1 MTTRARR
8 FNIRKSALKNGAGK
22 VKPAPKEDATFEEK
36 HSAETEARAQ
46 DAIAAIRAES
56 LTGRQLRMA
65 RRVAQKHGLTPTSD
79 FDAVR
84 LLRAQGI
91 DPFKRSNMLDI
102 VATEGQ
108 SDGVSSLPQ
117 PASPALPASQF
128 TAPADGFGEL
138 ERIQKDIAKRRRRKL
153 GMLFLRLSLLVFL
166 PTAIAGYYYYN
177 IATPMY
183 ATFSEMKVQQ
193 AQSASAAPVSLLAG
207 TQFATSED
215 SIVVQDYL
223 QSREAML
230 RLDESLGYKKHFSQE
245 SIDPVQR
252 LDPTATNEATYKL
265 YKKKVKI
272 GYDPTEG
279 IIQMEVV
286 AADPE
291 LAKSYAKFLI
301 SIAEE
306 QVDQLSQRVR
316 DDQVMGARESYDE
329 AEQAV
334 LDAQQ
339 RVIDLKELYDVISTE
354 IEVSLLTSRISAL
367 ELRVT
372 EDELAL
378 QELNANARPNQTK
391 VATLERSI
399 ESRKV
404 VIDDLRAQLTEGMK
418 GGKSLARIQGELQ
431 IAESD
436 LLTRVTMLQAALQNM
451 ELARV
456 EAARQTR
463 YLVTAVSPITP
474 DEAMYPRAFE
484 NTILAF
490 LIFSG
495 IYLMC
500 SLTASILREQVS
512 S

>member
-8 FNIRKSALKNGAGK
+8 FNIRKSATQKASPLGDA
-22 VKPAPKEDATFEEK
+22 AKEDATPQERNE
-36 HSAETEARAQ
+36 AEINARKEAAL
-46 DAIAAIRAES
+46 AAIREEG
-56 LTGRQLRMA
+56 LTGRQLRTA
-65 RRVAQKHGLTPTSD
+65 RRVAQKHGLTPISD

-84 LLRAQGI
+84 MLREQGI

-102 VATEGQ
+102 VGPTGGNNQ
-108 SDGVSSLPQ
+108 TNTLPQ
-117 PASPALPASQF
+117 AETSPLPSTPF
-128 TAPADGFGEL
+128 IPADGGFGEL
-138 ERIQKDIAKRRRRKL
+138 ERIQKDIAKRRRRRL
-153 GMLFLRLSLLVFL
+153 FMLSLRLLLLVFL
-166 PTAIAGYYYYN
+166 PTAIAGYYYYS

-193 AQSASAAPVSLLAG
+193 AQSPSSAPVGLLAG

-230 RLDESLGYKKHFSQE
+230 RLDEALGFKSHFSQK

-252 LDPTATNEATYKL
+252 LDPDATNEAAYKL
-265 YKKKVKI
+265 YKKNVKI

-279 IIQMEVV
+279 IIQMEVI

-291 LAKSYAKFLI
+291 LATKYAEFLI

-306 QVDQLSQRVR
+306 QVDSLSQRVR
-316 DDQVMGARESYDE
+316 DDQVEGARESYDE
-329 AEQAV
+329 AELAV
-334 LDAQQ
+334 TNAQQ

-354 IEVSLLTSRISAL
+354 LEVSLLTNRISAL

-372 EDELAL
+372 EDEIAL
-378 QELNANARPNQTK
+378 QELNANPRPNRTK
-391 VATLERSI
+391 VATLERGI
-399 ESRKV
+399 ASRKI
-404 VIDDLRAQLTEGMK
+404 VIEDLRAQLTEGIA

-451 ELARV
+451 ELARA

-474 DEAMYPRAFE
+474 DEAAYPRAFE
-484 NTILAF
+484 NTVLAF

-495 IYLMC
+495 IYLLC

-512 S
+512 A